1 MFLPKLKSYYIIL
14 TVLILRSIATYPR
27 ITSECR
33 RVTQT
38 ISAAGLF
45 QWLFPAA
52 DRITRSLA
60 AKSYV
65 SWLTVNWRIE
75 SCRCC
80 RVLGGEKNRKQRQW
94 RKTQE
99 PDTWASAHRS
109 KWGQLT
115 PPGKMDGKLRS
126 GNMQKRAVFYV
137 HVIFWEQSGAAGV
150 ENGAML
156 TTYLF
161 RYTLECTIS

>member
-33 RVTQT
+33 RVTRT

-52 DRITRSLA
+52 NRITRSLA

-115 PPGKMDGKLRS
+115 PPWKNGWKIKKRKHAKKSSFLCSCYILRAIR
-126 GNMQKRAVFYV
+126 GGRCRERRYAD
-137 HVIFWEQSGAAGV
+137 HIFVQI
-150 ENGAML
+150 
-156 TTYLF
+156 YF
-161 RYTLECTIS
+161 RMHIS